1 MDNSRISSGTIRN
14 KGVKLEY
21 WKNALIRGLR
31 TGIQSALGIILAS
44 QAGFMD
50 MDVLAAAGIAMVTA
64 MLSVAQNAIED
75 APIKIGNNIPKG

>member
-1 MDNSRISSGTIRN
+1 MD
-14 KGVKLEY
+14 Y

-31 TGIQSALGIILAS
+31 PGIQSSLGIILAS

-50 MDVLAAAGIAMVTA
+50 VEVLTAAGIAFITA
-64 MLSVAQNAIED
+64 MLSMLQNAIED

>member
-1 MDNSRISSGTIRN
+1 MD
-14 KGVKLEY
+14 Y

-31 TGIQSALGIILAS
+31 TGIQSALAVILAS

-50 MDVLAAAGIAMVTA
+50 MDVLASAGIALVTA
-64 MLSVAQNAIED
+64 VLSVAQNAIED

>member
-1 MDNSRISSGTIRN
+1 M
-14 KGVKLEY
+14 EY

-31 TGIQSALGIILAS
+31 TGIQSALGIILAL

>member
-1 MDNSRISSGTIRN
+1 MD
-14 KGVKLEY
+14 Y

-31 TGIQSALGIILAS
+31 TGIQSALAVILAS

-50 MDVLAAAGIAMVTA
+50 MDVLASAGIALVTA
-64 MLSVAQNAIED
+64 LLSVAQNAIED